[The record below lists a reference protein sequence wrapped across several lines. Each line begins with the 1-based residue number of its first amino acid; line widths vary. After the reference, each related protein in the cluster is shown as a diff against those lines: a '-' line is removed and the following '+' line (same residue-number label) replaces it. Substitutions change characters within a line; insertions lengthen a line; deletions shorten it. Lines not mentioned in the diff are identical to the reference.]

1 MSSMAASTDSSPP
14 LPTVS
19 PATLP
24 EVPAPG
30 RIVTVRGST
39 WAVVEVRVQ
48 GLPRSPADEA
58 AAGLQHVVDLQS
70 LEDDRLGEEL
80 SVVWEL
86 ELGHSVDPERGLPTH
101 VDPDAVDDPTILG
114 ACVDAVRWGA
124 VTSADDHAYQAPF
137 RSGAAVEAYQLEPL
151 ARALRS
157 PRTNLLLADDVG
169 LGKTI
174 EAGLVIQEL
183 LLRHRARSVVIVC
196 PPSLSLKWQSEMM
209 EKFGLDFV
217 IVDSALMAQVRRS
230 HGLAANPLKLFPRV
244 IVSMAW
250 LPGVRAQ
257 RLFRDVREGLGQ
269 PGTARRW
276 AFDALIVDEAHHV
289 APSSPSS
296 AGGGRGY
303 AVDSQRTLATRALA
317 EVCEHRL
324 FLTATPHNGYSESFT
339 ALLEMVDDR
348 RFTRGAAIDAT
359 ALADVT
365 VRRLKSSLAQ
375 DGAFPPRVFQSIP
388 FDPDPSEEKHFERL
402 HHLLTDSAKR
412 NGRERSGDLLA
423 MLLKKR
429 FLSSPW
435 SFAQTLDLYTQAR
448 AVGSWPEAVDDYYEQ
463 VLGSGAS
470 DEEEGESAQPEFAAL
485 RASKGT
491 DPLVAASDADLD
503 ELIAW
508 GRGYEHRPDARL
520 TALITYLNA
529 TCRPD
534 GTMWSNER
542 VVIFTEYT
550 ETMRWVVRVLESRGL
565 GGERLATISGS
576 DAAHDRERTRARFT
590 ADPTTEPLRILV
602 ATDAAGEGIDL
613 QTYCHRLVNL
623 DVPFNPSRLEQR
635 LGRIDRWGQR
645 HNPVM
650 LTFAPTTKSGRH
662 AADLDFVGRLVE
674 KIERI
679 KTELGS
685 VNEIVD
691 AQVLDH
697 FAPRRRGTDTAPR
710 SQRAMADAK
719 VITEQLAA
727 GMRLNS
733 ELTALSRSY
742 GERKM
747 ALHLTPQSTQRVVD
761 TALRLDGQ
769 PALVEEGSQDTDAP
783 VFAVPTLSARWQSSL
798 RGLDSI
804 LDPGVLRPITFDDS
818 AVTDR
823 GERDRA
829 HLVHIHLGH
838 PLLQRSAR
846 LLRTELLR
854 PDSRLHGWTAVV
866 VPGLEYSCVASVSRL
881 VLVGRG
887 GLRLHEEV
895 FVTGVRFSGQ
905 AVAEDAVLTLLDRA
919 LDSARLTVADEG
931 VRTHV
936 ATRWNEAESHL
947 RTRLQAE
954 TGKRAVRQQQ
964 LVTDKLAQRERAD
977 AERAQ
982 QIFTAFR
989 RNLNESIARLE
1000 EEERDA
1006 AYQLFA
1012 DDQQRQR
1019 REDLRRM
1026 SERLMELGDEE
1037 RRELEAVRTR
1047 YADVRPFVSTAAVVF
1062 AISEADATRWG
1073 SDDRGGA

>member
-1 MSSMAASTDSSPP
+1 MSSMAASTDSAFGLPSA
-14 LPTVS
+14 PTV
-19 PATLP
+19 ALP

-39 WAVVEVRVQ
+39 WAVVDARRQ

-58 AAGLQHVVDLQS
+58 TAGLQHVVDLQS

-86 ELGHSVDPERGLPTH
+86 ELGHSVDPERALPTH
-101 VDPDAVDDPTILG
+101 IDADAVDDPNVLG

-183 LLRHRARSVVIVC
+183 LLRHRARTVVIVC
-196 PPSLSLKWQSEMM
+196 PPSLSLKWQCEML

-250 LPGVRAQ
+250 LPGLRAQ
-257 RLFRDVREGLGQ
+257 RLFRDVRDGLGQ
-269 PGTARRW
+269 PGTAKRW

-289 APSSPSS
+289 APSSPT
-296 AGGGRGY
+296 AVGGGRGY
-303 AVDSQRTLATRALA
+303 AVDSNRTQATRALA
-317 EVCEHRL
+317 ELCEHRL

-348 RFTRGAAIDAT
+348 RFTRGAAIDPT

-365 VRRLKSSLAQ
+365 VRRLKSSLAK
-375 DGAFPPRVFQSIP
+375 DGAFPPRVFESIP
-388 FDPDPSEEKHFERL
+388 FDPDPREEEHFEKL
-402 HHLLTDSAKR
+402 HRLLTDSAKR

-435 SFAQTLDLYTQAR
+435 SFAQTLDLYTQSR
-448 AVGSWPEAVDDYYEQ
+448 AVGAWPDAVDDYYEQ

-470 DEEEGESAQPEFAAL
+470 DEEEGESAQPEFTAL
-485 RASKGT
+485 RASKGS
-491 DPLVAASDADLD
+491 DPLVAASEADLD

-534 GTMWSNER
+534 GATWSNER

-650 LTFAPTTKSGRH
+650 LTFAPTTKSGRY
-662 AADLDFVGRLVE
+662 AADLDFVGRLVS
-674 KIERI
+674 KIEQI

-697 FAPRRRGTDTAPR
+697 FAPRRAGTGTGAAPR

-733 ELTALSRSY
+733 ELTALSQSY
-742 GERKM
+742 GERKV

-769 PALVEEGSQDTDAP
+769 PALIEEGSQDTDAP
-783 VFAVPTLSARWQSSL
+783 VFAVPALAARWHSSL
-798 RGLDSI
+798 RGLDSV
-804 LDPGVLRPITFDDS
+804 LAPGVLRPITFDDA

-866 VPGLEYSCVASVSRL
+866 VPGLEQSCVASVSRL

-895 FVTGVRFSGQ
+895 FMTGVRFSGQ

-919 LDSARLTVADEG
+919 LDSARLTVADAG
-931 VRTHV
+931 VRSHV
-936 ATRWNEAESHL
+936 ATRWNEEQSHL
-947 RTRLQAE
+947 RERLQAD
-954 TGKRAVRQQQ
+954 TGKRALRQQQ
-964 LVTDKLAQRERAD
+964 LVTDKLGEREGADAQRAT
-977 AERAQ
+977 

-989 RNLNESIARLE
+989 RNLTESIARLE
-1000 EEERDA
+1000 AEERDA

-1026 SERLMELGDEE
+1026 GERLVELGDEE
-1037 RRELEAVRTR
+1037 RRELDAVRTR
-1047 YADVRPFVSTAAVVF
+1047 YAEVRPFVSTAAVVF
-1062 AISEADATRWG
+1062 AISQADADRWAG
-1073 SDDRGGA
+1073 V

>member
-1 MSSMAASTDSSPP
+1 MSSMAASTDSGFGLPSA
-14 LPTVS
+14 PTVS
-19 PATLP
+19 LP

-39 WAVVEVRVQ
+39 WAVVDVRRQ

-58 AAGLQHVVDLQS
+58 TAGLQHVVDLQS

-86 ELGHSVDPERGLPTH
+86 ELGHSVDPERALPTH
-101 VDPDAVDDPTILG
+101 IDADAVDDPNVLG

-174 EAGLVIQEL
+174 EAGLVVQEL
-183 LLRHRARSVVIVC
+183 LLRHRARTVVIVC
-196 PPSLSLKWQSEMM
+196 PPSLSLKWQSEML

-250 LPGVRAQ
+250 LPGLRAQ
-257 RLFRDVREGLGQ
+257 RLFRDVRDGLGQ
-269 PGTARRW
+269 PGTAKRW

-289 APSSPSS
+289 APSSPT
-296 AGGGRGY
+296 AVGGGRGY
-303 AVDSQRTLATRALA
+303 AVDSNRTQATRALA
-317 EVCEHRL
+317 ELCEHRL

-348 RFTRGAAIDAT
+348 RFTRGAAIDPT

-365 VRRLKSSLAQ
+365 VRRLKSSLAK
-375 DGAFPPRVFQSIP
+375 DGAFPPRVFESIP
-388 FDPDPSEEKHFERL
+388 FDPDPSEEEHFEKL
-402 HHLLTDSAKR
+402 HRLLTDSAKR

-435 SFAQTLDLYTQAR
+435 SFAQTLDLYTQSR
-448 AVGSWPEAVDDYYEQ
+448 AVGAWPDAVDDYYEQ

-470 DEEEGESAQPEFAAL
+470 DEEEGESAQPEFTAL
-485 RASKGT
+485 RASKGS
-491 DPLVAASDADLD
+491 DPLVAASETDLD
-503 ELIAW
+503 ELITW

-520 TALITYLNA
+520 TALITYLKA

-534 GTMWSNER
+534 GATWSNER

-590 ADPTTEPLRILV
+590 ADPATEPLRILV

-645 HNPVM
+645 NNPVM

-662 AADLDFVGRLVE
+662 AADLDFVGRLVS
-674 KIERI
+674 KIEQI

-697 FAPRRRGTDTAPR
+697 FAPRRAGAGVSTAPR
-710 SQRAMADAK
+710 SQRATADAK

-733 ELTALSRSY
+733 ELTALSQSY
-742 GERKM
+742 GERKV

-769 PALVEEGSQDTDAP
+769 PALIEEGSQDTDAP
-783 VFAVPTLSARWQSSL
+783 VFAVPSLAARWHSSL
-798 RGLDSI
+798 RGLDSV
-804 LDPGVLRPITFDDS
+804 LAPGVLRPITFDDA

-866 VPGLEYSCVASVSRL
+866 VPGLQQSCVASVSRL

-895 FVTGVRFSGQ
+895 FMTGVRFSGQ
-905 AVAEDAVLTLLDRA
+905 AVAEGAVLTLLDRA
-919 LDSARLTVADEG
+919 LDSARLTVADAG
-931 VRTHV
+931 VRSHV
-936 ATRWNEAESHL
+936 ATRWNEEQSHL
-947 RTRLQAE
+947 RERLQAD
-954 TGKRAVRQQQ
+954 TGKRALRQQQ
-964 LVTDKLAQRERAD
+964 LVTDKLGERERAD
-977 AERAQ
+977 AQRAT
-982 QIFTAFR
+982 QIFAAFR
-989 RNLNESIARLE
+989 RNLTESIARLE
-1000 EEERDA
+1000 AEERDA

-1026 SERLMELGDEE
+1026 GERLVELGDEE
-1037 RRELEAVRTR
+1037 RRELDAVRTR
-1047 YADVRPFVSTAAVVF
+1047 YAEVRPFVSTAAVVF
-1062 AISEADATRWG
+1062 AISQADADRWA
-1073 SDDRGGA
+1073 GA

>member
-1 MSSMAASTDSSPP
+1 MSSMAASTDSGFGLPSA
-14 LPTVS
+14 PTVS
-19 PATLP
+19 LP

-39 WAVVEVRVQ
+39 WAVVDVRRQ

-58 AAGLQHVVDLQS
+58 TAGLQHVVDLQS

-86 ELGHSVDPERGLPTH
+86 ELGHSVDPERALPTH
-101 VDPDAVDDPTILG
+101 IDADAVDDPNVLG

-174 EAGLVIQEL
+174 EAGLVVQEL
-183 LLRHRARSVVIVC
+183 LLRHRARTVVIVC
-196 PPSLSLKWQSEMM
+196 PPSLSLKWQSEML

-250 LPGVRAQ
+250 LPGLRAQ
-257 RLFRDVREGLGQ
+257 RLFRDVRDGLGQ
-269 PGTARRW
+269 PGTAKRW

-289 APSSPSS
+289 APSSPT
-296 AGGGRGY
+296 AVGGGRGY
-303 AVDSQRTLATRALA
+303 AVDSNRTQATRALA
-317 EVCEHRL
+317 ELCEHRL

-348 RFTRGAAIDAT
+348 RFTRGAAIDPT

-365 VRRLKSSLAQ
+365 VRRLKSSLAK
-375 DGAFPPRVFQSIP
+375 DGAFPPRVFKSIE
-388 FDPDPSEEKHFERL
+388 FDPDASEEEHFEQL
-402 HHLLTDSAKR
+402 HRLLTDSAKR

-435 SFAQTLDLYTQAR
+435 SFAQTLDLYTQSR
-448 AVGSWPEAVDDYYEQ
+448 AVGAWPDAVDDYYEQ

-470 DEEEGESAQPEFAAL
+470 DEEEGESAQPEFTAL
-485 RASKGT
+485 RASKGS
-491 DPLVAASDADLD
+491 DPLVAASETDLD
-503 ELIAW
+503 ELITW

-520 TALITYLNA
+520 TALITYLDA

-534 GTMWSNER
+534 GATWSNER

-590 ADPTTEPLRILV
+590 ADPATEPLRILV

-645 HNPVM
+645 NNPVM
-650 LTFAPTTKSGRH
+650 LTFAPTTKSGRY
-662 AADLDFVGRLVE
+662 AADLDFVGRLVS
-674 KIERI
+674 KIEQI

-697 FAPRRRGTDTAPR
+697 FAPRRAGTGAGAAPR

-733 ELTALSRSY
+733 ELTALSQSY
-742 GERKM
+742 GERKV

-769 PALVEEGSQDTDAP
+769 PALIEEGSQDTDAP
-783 VFAVPTLSARWQSSL
+783 VFAVPALAARWHSSL
-798 RGLDSI
+798 RGLDSV
-804 LDPGVLRPITFDDS
+804 LAPGVLRPITFDDA

-866 VPGLEYSCVASVSRL
+866 VPGLEQSCVASVSRL

-895 FVTGVRFSGQ
+895 FMTGVRFSGQ
-905 AVAEDAVLTLLDRA
+905 AVAEGAVLTLLDRA
-919 LDSARLTVADEG
+919 LDSARLTVADAG
-931 VRTHV
+931 VRSHV
-936 ATRWNEAESHL
+936 ATRWNEEQSHL
-947 RTRLQAE
+947 RERLQAD
-954 TGKRAVRQQQ
+954 TGKRALRQQQ
-964 LVTDKLAQRERAD
+964 LVTDKLGERERAD
-977 AERAQ
+977 AQRAT
-982 QIFTAFR
+982 QIFAAFR
-989 RNLNESIARLE
+989 RNLTESIARLE
-1000 EEERDA
+1000 AEERDA

-1026 SERLMELGDEE
+1026 GERLVELGDEE
-1037 RRELEAVRTR
+1037 RRELDAVRTR
-1047 YADVRPFVSTAAVVF
+1047 YAEVRPFVSTAAVVF
-1062 AISEADATRWG
+1062 AISQADADRWA
-1073 SDDRGGA
+1073 GA

>member
-1 MSSMAASTDSSPP
+1 M
-14 LPTVS
+14 PT
-19 PATLP
+19 
-24 EVPAPG
+24 
-30 RIVTVRGST
+30 
-39 WAVVEVRVQ
+39 RVD
-48 GLPRSPADEA
+48 A
-58 AAGLQHVVDLQS
+58 
-70 LEDDRLGEEL
+70 
-80 SVVWEL
+80 
-86 ELGHSVDPERGLPTH
+86 
-101 VDPDAVDDPTILG
+101 DAVDDPHVLG
-114 ACVDAVRWGA
+114 ACLDAVRWGA
-124 VTSADDHAYQAPF
+124 VTSADDRAYQAPF
-137 RSGAAVEAYQLEPL
+137 RSGATVEAYQLEPL
-151 ARALRS
+151 ARALRA

-183 LLRHRARSVVIVC
+183 LRRHRARSVVIVC
-196 PPSLSLKWQSEMM
+196 PPSLSIKWQTEMR

-257 RLFRDVREGLGQ
+257 RLFRDVREGLRA
-269 PGTARRW
+269 PGSARRW

-289 APSSPSS
+289 APSSPS
-296 AGGGRGY
+296 ALGGGRGY

-348 RFTRGAAIDAT
+348 RFTRGAAIDAQ
-359 ALADVT
+359 ALAEVT
-365 VRRLKSSLAQ
+365 VRRLKSSLAD
-375 DGAFPPRVFQSIP
+375 DGAFPARVFESIP
-388 FDPDPSEEKHFERL
+388 FDPDPGEEEHFERL
-402 HHLLTDSAKR
+402 HGILAESARR
-412 NGRERSGDLLA
+412 NGREQAGDLLG

-448 AVGSWPEAVDDYYEQ
+448 GVGVWPEVIDDYYEQ

-470 DEEEGESAQPEFAAL
+470 DEEEGESAQPEFTAL

-491 DPLVAASDADLD
+491 DPLVAASPGDIDALV
-503 ELIAW
+503 AW
-508 GRGYEHRPDARL
+508 GRGYEYRPDARL
-520 TALITYLNA
+520 TALVGYLEA

-534 GTMWSNER
+534 GVLWSNER
-542 VVIFTEYT
+542 VVVFTEYT
-550 ETMRWVVRVLESRGL
+550 ETMRWVVRVLEAAGL

-576 DAAHDRERTRARFT
+576 DAAEERERTRARFT

-613 QTYCHRLVNL
+613 QTHCHRLVNL

-635 LGRIDRWGQR
+635 LGRIDRWGQE

-650 LTFAPTTKSGRH
+650 LTIAPTSTSGRH
-662 AADLDFVGRLVE
+662 AADLDFMGRLVT
-674 KIERI
+674 KIERV

-697 FAPRRRGTDTAPR
+697 FAPRRTAGPPR
-710 SQRAMADAK
+710 SRRAVDDAK
-719 VITEQLAA
+719 VINDQLAA

-733 ELTALSRSY
+733 ELTRLSQSY
-742 GERKM
+742 ADRKV
-747 ALHLTPQSTQRVVD
+747 ALHLTPQSTRRVVD
-761 TALRLDGQ
+761 TALDLDGQ
-769 PALVEEGSQDTDAP
+769 PALVVEGSQDTDAP
-783 VFAVPTLSARWQSSL
+783 VFAVPALSARWQASL
-798 RGLDSI
+798 RGLDTI
-804 LDPGVLRPITFDDS
+804 LDPGVLRPITFDD
-818 AVTDR
+818 AAIAGR

-829 HLVHIHLGH
+829 NLVHIHLGH

-866 VPGLEYSCVASVSRL
+866 VPGLEHSCAASVSRL
-881 VLVGRG
+881 VLVGKG

-895 FVTGVRFSGQ
+895 FVTGVRLSGQ
-905 AVAEDAVLTLLDRA
+905 AVAEGAVLNLLDRA
-919 LDSARLTVADEG
+919 LDSPRLAVAAAE
-931 VRTHV
+931 VRERV
-936 ATRWNEAESHL
+936 AARWNEPGSRL
-947 RTRLQAE
+947 RGRLE
-954 TGKRAVRQQQ
+954 TDTGKRAERQQHQ
-964 LVTDKLAQRERAD
+964 VTDQLAERERAD
-977 AERAQ
+977 GDRAA
-982 QIFTAFR
+982 QIFGAFR
-989 RNLNESIARLE
+989 RNLTESIDRLE
-1000 EEERDA
+1000 AEERDA

-1012 DDQQRQR
+1012 
-1019 REDLRRM
+1019 
-1026 SERLMELGDEE
+1026 
-1037 RRELEAVRTR
+1037 
-1047 YADVRPFVSTAAVVF
+1047 
-1062 AISEADATRWG
+1062 
-1073 SDDRGGA
+1073 

>member
-1 MSSMAASTDSSPP
+1 MSSMAASTDSAFGLPP
-14 LPTVS
+14 APTV
-19 PATLP
+19 ALP

-39 WAVVEVRVQ
+39 WAVVDVRRQ

-58 AAGLQHVVDLQS
+58 TAGLQHVVDLQS

-86 ELGHSVDPERGLPTH
+86 ELGHSVDPERALPTH
-101 VDPDAVDDPTILG
+101 IDADAVDDPNVLG

-137 RSGAAVEAYQLEPL
+137 RSGAAVEAYQLDPL

-183 LLRHRARSVVIVC
+183 LLRHRARTVVIVC
-196 PPSLSLKWQSEMM
+196 PPSLSLKWQSEML

-250 LPGVRAQ
+250 LPGLRAQ
-257 RLFRDVREGLGQ
+257 RLFRDVRDGLGQ
-269 PGTARRW
+269 PGTAKRW

-289 APSSPSS
+289 APSSPT
-296 AGGGRGY
+296 AVGGGRGY
-303 AVDSQRTLATRALA
+303 AVDSNRTQATRALA
-317 EVCEHRL
+317 ELCEHRL

-348 RFTRGAAIDAT
+348 RFTRGAAIDPT

-365 VRRLKSSLAQ
+365 VRRLKSSLAK
-375 DGAFPPRVFQSIP
+375 DGAFPPRVFKSIE
-388 FDPDPSEEKHFERL
+388 FDPDASEEEHFEQL
-402 HHLLTDSAKR
+402 HRLLTDSAKR

-435 SFAQTLDLYTQAR
+435 SFAQTLDLYTQSR
-448 AVGSWPEAVDDYYEQ
+448 AVGAWPDAVDDYYEQ

-470 DEEEGESAQPEFAAL
+470 DEEEGESAQPEFTAL
-485 RASKGT
+485 RASKGS
-491 DPLVAASDADLD
+491 DPLVAASETDLD

-520 TALITYLNA
+520 TALITYLKA

-534 GTMWSNER
+534 GATWSNER

-590 ADPTTEPLRILV
+590 ADPATEPLRILV

-645 HNPVM
+645 NNPVM
-650 LTFAPTTKSGRH
+650 LTFAPTTKSGRY
-662 AADLDFVGRLVE
+662 AADLDFVGRLVS
-674 KIERI
+674 KIEQI

-697 FAPRRRGTDTAPR
+697 FAPRRAGTGAGAAPR

-733 ELTALSRSY
+733 ELTALSQSY
-742 GERKM
+742 GERKV

-769 PALVEEGSQDTDAP
+769 PALIEEGSQDTDAP
-783 VFAVPTLSARWQSSL
+783 VFAVPALAARWHSSL
-798 RGLDSI
+798 RGLDSV
-804 LDPGVLRPITFDDS
+804 LAPGVLRPITFDDA

-866 VPGLEYSCVASVSRL
+866 VPGLEQSCVASVSRL

-895 FVTGVRFSGQ
+895 FMTGVRFSGQ
-905 AVAEDAVLTLLDRA
+905 AVAEGAVLTLLDRA
-919 LDSARLTVADEG
+919 LDSARLTVADAG
-931 VRTHV
+931 VRSHV
-936 ATRWNEAESHL
+936 ATRWNEEQSHL
-947 RTRLQAE
+947 RERLQAD
-954 TGKRAVRQQQ
+954 TGKRALRQQQ
-964 LVTDKLAQRERAD
+964 LVTDKLGERERAD
-977 AERAQ
+977 AQRAT
-982 QIFTAFR
+982 QIFAAFR
-989 RNLNESIARLE
+989 RNLTESIARLE
-1000 EEERDA
+1000 AEERDA

-1026 SERLMELGDEE
+1026 GERLVELGDEE
-1037 RRELEAVRTR
+1037 RRELDAVRTR
-1047 YADVRPFVSTAAVVF
+1047 YAEVRPFVSTAAVVF
-1062 AISEADATRWG
+1062 AISQADADRWG
-1073 SDDRGGA
+1073 GA

>member
-1 MSSMAASTDSSPP
+1 MPSMAASTDGGLG
-14 LPTVS
+14 LPS
-19 PATLP
+19 APIATLP

-58 AAGLQHVVDLQS
+58 TAALQHVVDLQS

-80 SVVWEL
+80 SIVWEL
-86 ELGHSVDPERGLPTH
+86 ELGHSVDPERGLPTQI
-101 VDPDAVDDPTILG
+101 DADAVDDPNLLG

-124 VTSADDHAYQAPF
+124 VTSADDRAYQAPF
-137 RSGAAVEAYQLEPL
+137 RSGASVEAYQLEPL

-196 PPSLSLKWQSEMM
+196 PPSLSLKWQGEMR

-244 IVSMAW
+244 ILSMSW

-257 RLFRDVREGLGQ
+257 RLFRDVREGLGA
-269 PGTARRW
+269 PGSARRW

-289 APSSPSS
+289 APSSPS
-296 AGGGRGY
+296 ALGGGRGY

-359 ALADVT
+359 ALAEVT
-365 VRRLKSSLAQ
+365 VRRLKSSLAN
-375 DGAFPPRVFQSIP
+375 DGAFPPRVFESIP
-388 FDPDPSEEKHFERL
+388 FDPDPGEEAHFEHL

-412 NGRERSGDLLA
+412 NGRERTGDLLA

-448 AVGSWPEAVDDYYEQ
+448 AIGSWPEVVDDYYEQ

-470 DEEEGESAQPEFAAL
+470 DEEEGDSAQPEFAAL

-491 DPLVAASDADLD
+491 DPLVAASSADLD

-520 TALITYLNA
+520 TALIDYLKA

-534 GTMWSNER
+534 GRHWSNER

-650 LTFAPTTKSGRH
+650 LTFAPTSTSGRY
-662 AADLDFVGRLVE
+662 AADLDFVGRLVG

-679 KTELGS
+679 KAELGS

-697 FAPRRRGTDTAPR
+697 FAPKRTGSAPR
-710 SQRAMADAK
+710 SQRAMHDAK

-733 ELTALSRSY
+733 ELTALSQSY
-742 GERKM
+742 GDRKV

-783 VFAVPTLSARWQSSL
+783 VFTVPTLSARWQSSL
-798 RGLDSI
+798 RGLDTI
-804 LDPGVLRPITFDDS
+804 LDPGVLRPITFDDA
-818 AVTDR
+818 AVSGR

-829 HLVHIHLGH
+829 HLVHVHLGH

-866 VPGLEYSCVASVSRL
+866 VPGLEHSCVASVSRL

-895 FVTGVRFSGQ
+895 FVTGVRFTGQ

-919 LDSARLTVADEG
+919 LDSARLTAAEGG

-936 ATRWNEAESHL
+936 ATRWNESDSHL
-947 RTRLQAE
+947 RTRLQAD
-954 TGKRAVRQQQ
+954 TGKRALRQQQ
-964 LVTDKLAQRERAD
+964 LVTDKLAERERAD
-977 AERAQ
+977 AQRAQ

-989 RNLNESIARLE
+989 RNLTESITRLE
-1000 EEERDA
+1000 NEERDA

-1026 SERLMELGDEE
+1026 GERLMELGDQE

-1062 AISEADATRWG
+1062 AIAEADARTW
-1073 SDDRGGA
+1073 GGA